1 MRWKHNWVYDYCV
14 VVIVAG
20 KGAQAHTANDRP
32 FEIIFILQIFL
43 RELFYYSATESML
56 VVDVWTLTSIAE
68 TTLLLVC
75 KKYIVNNLGHFEQIL
90 FCRML

>member
-20 KGAQAHTANDRP
+20 KGAQAHTANGRP
-32 FEIIFILQIFL
+32 FEIIFILQIIL

-68 TTLLLVC
+68 TTL
-75 KKYIVNNLGHFEQIL
+75 
-90 FCRML
+90 